1 MITLMTTKMEAYVLS
16 PTPTPW
22 GGYGRILVHGM
33 TSHRV
38 RDDGLLQLERAGSRF
53 PAITQPGL
61 GHIVV
66 NEAARAFLAARM
78 PALEFRQVI
87 LRRCV
92 RLEWAD
98 WDTAL
103 DEPAEY
109 PDSGEPE
116 DYILSQPH
124 DPMVAASIGA
134 LWELVPEIVD
144 EIQGP
149 GGALRLSAYRGQHLV
164 RANLDVGFNFV
175 SEEMRDLLL
184 EAAPGCLSFK
194 PARLKHD

>member
-1 MITLMTTKMEAYVLS
+1 MTTKTEAYVLS
-16 PTPTPW
+16 PMPTPW
-22 GGYGRILVHGM
+22 GDYGKILVHGM
-33 TSHRV
+33 SSHLERY
-38 RDDGLLQLERAGSRF
+38 DGLLQLERAGSRF
-53 PAITQPGL
+53 PAITGQV
-61 GHIVV
+61 HILVK
-66 NEAARAFLAARM
+66 EAVRALLDARM
-78 PALEFRQVI
+78 PALEFRQVL

-98 WDTAL
+98 WDTTL

-116 DYILSQPH
+116 DYILSRPH
-124 DPMVAASIGA
+124 DPMVAASIGM
-134 LWELVPEIVD
+134 LWELVPEVLD
-144 EIQGP
+144 GIQAP
-149 GGALRLSAYRGQHLV
+149 GGALRLLAYRGQHLV
-164 RANLDVGFNFV
+164 RADLDAGHNFV

>member
-1 MITLMTTKMEAYVLS
+1 MTTMMEAYVLS
-16 PTPTPW
+16 SMPTPW
-22 GGYGRILVHGM
+22 GDYGNILVHGM
-33 TSHRV
+33 TSHLE

-61 GHIVV
+61 GHVV
-66 NEAARAFLAARM
+66 VKEAVRAFLAARM
-78 PALEFRQVI
+78 PALEFRQVL

-98 WDTAL
+98 WDAAL

-116 DYILSQPH
+116 DYILSRPH
-124 DPMVAASIGA
+124 DPMVAASIGT

-144 EIQGP
+144 GIQAP

-164 RANLDVGFNFV
+164 RADLDAGHNFV
-175 SEEMRDLLL
+175 SEAMRDLLL
-184 EAAPGCLSFK
+184 EAAPECLSFK
-194 PARLKHD
+194 PARLNHD

>member
-1 MITLMTTKMEAYVLS
+1 MTTNMEAYVLS
-16 PTPTPW
+16 SMPAPW
-22 GGYGRILVHGM
+22 GDYGKVLVHGM
-33 TSHRV
+33 TSHLARY
-38 RDDGLLQLERAGSRF
+38 DGLLQLERAGSRF

-66 NEAARAFLAARM
+66 NEAVRAFLASRM
-78 PALEFRQVI
+78 PALEFRQVL

-116 DYILSQPH
+116 DYVLSEPH

-134 LWELVPEIVD
+134 LWELVPEIV
-144 EIQGP
+144 EGIQAP
-149 GGALRLSAYRGQHLV
+149 GGLLRVSAYRGQHLV
-164 RANLDVGFNFV
+164 RADLDVGFNFV
-175 SEEMRDLLL
+175 SREMRDLLL
-184 EAAPGCLSFK
+184 EAAPGCVNFE
-194 PARLKHD
+194 PARLNHS